1 MFHPAITFC
10 VVDKELGRNVYIFLS
25 ILVTF
30 PRYFQDVMTKQKMG
44 EIVLEK
50 WGFSK

>member
-10 VVDKELGRNVYIFLS
+10 VVGDELGRNVYIFLS
-25 ILVTF
+25 ILVTL
-30 PRYFQDVMTKQKMG
+30 PRYFQDVMAKQKIG
-44 EIVLEK
+44 EKVLEK